1 MKYWIYALLFIIS
14 IQLIRCV
21 EEDDTSL
28 FRQVDERRHP
38 EVDDDDIEFK
48 SMQDVTEGEEYIDD
62 DSSLNEINAKISNED
77 NHEEEENDE
86 LDDEEEDD
94 DDEEDNKDELEN
106 EEDEEEF
113 FVFQNAE
120 TVEYFDNFPRTEDK
134 QKVNIIN
141 EQDDVEE
148 EQDNSNTIVDH
159 QDDHTN
165 NDLSELP
172 SKQERPETTTIPW
185 QRVEPHSSNEFYQDT
200 PIYTPEEKL
209 NPVSNRI
216 YGIIG
221 LFIVWTL
228 VIVARKKLGNTDSAW
243 SFKNYND
250 KDYCL
255 PLHNRYLKSEM
266 KSC

>member
-1 MKYWIYALLFIIS
+1 MKYWIYALLLIIS
-14 IQLIRCV
+14 IQIVRCV

-62 DSSLNEINAKISNED
+62 DSSLSEINAKINNED
-77 NHEEEENDE
+77 NDEEEENDE
-86 LDDEEEDD
+86 LDEEEEEDD
-94 DDEEDNKDELEN
+94 DEDDRDELEN

-134 QKVNIIN
+134 QK
-141 EQDDVEE
+141 
-148 EQDNSNTIVDH
+148 
-159 QDDHTN
+159 DDHTN
-165 NDLSELP
+165 DDLSELP
-172 SKQERPETTTIPW
+172 SKQERPGTTAIPW

-209 NPVSNRI
+209 NPESNRI

-221 LFIVWTL
+221 LFILWAL